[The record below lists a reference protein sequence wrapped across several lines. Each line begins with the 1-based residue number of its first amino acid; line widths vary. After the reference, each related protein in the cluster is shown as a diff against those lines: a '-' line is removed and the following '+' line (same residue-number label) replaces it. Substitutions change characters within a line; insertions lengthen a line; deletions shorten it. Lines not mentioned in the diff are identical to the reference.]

1 MNFSQ
6 AFTSP
11 AVRAF
16 SIRIGIMAGLI
27 TALFAG
33 WKYGVLVG
41 AIATLAIALILPL
54 LFYLAFLP
62 YQRMKKEI
70 RGEFLFDEPVRYT
83 VKKRTVGGFL
93 VITESAMV
101 FLSGETAAKRLEV
114 SRDQVLRVIAGEQL
128 TVDVYLNEKQYIR
141 VSSEAYEEILDILQ
155 KQGWNTV
162 GR

>member
-6 AFTSP
+6 AFTIP

-16 SIRIGIMAGLI
+16 SIRIGILVGMI

-41 AIATLAIALILPL
+41 AIVTLVIALLLPI

-62 YQRMKKEI
+62 YKRMKKEI
-70 RGEFLFDEPVRYT
+70 HGKFLFDSPVRYT
-83 VKKRTVGGFL
+83 VKKGTVGGFL
-93 VITESAMV
+93 VITENAMV
-101 FLSGETAAKRLEV
+101 FLSGETAAKKLEV
-114 SRDQVLRVIAGEQL
+114 SRDQVLRVTEGEGL

-141 VSSEAYEEILDILQ
+141 VFSEAGEEILDILRQ
-155 KQGWNTV
+155 EGWNTV
-162 GR
+162 G